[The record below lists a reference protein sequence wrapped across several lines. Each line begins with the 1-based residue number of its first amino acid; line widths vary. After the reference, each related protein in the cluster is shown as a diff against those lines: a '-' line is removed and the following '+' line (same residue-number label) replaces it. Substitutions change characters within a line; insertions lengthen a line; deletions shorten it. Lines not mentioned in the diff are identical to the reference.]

1 MISSKFMK
9 IKTITCHDVYNFGA
23 SLQAYA
29 LMTYLT
35 EMGHDVEIID
45 YKPEYSS
52 YNVWAIGPRWRKNI
66 FSKTLYYMYV
76 VPKRLSLK
84 SRRKR
89 FDAFTQSRL
98 KLTRT
103 KYHSNNELV
112 ENPPEADLY
121 FAGSDQIWNPK
132 SHNGKDPSFY
142 LNFASERS
150 VKASYAASFS
160 VSEVQNELKPTIK
173 EWLTFFDFISVR
185 EKTGIEILTNL
196 GFENAEVVV
205 DPVYLLTKNKWFDL
219 AKDVINFDTKY
230 IFIYDQEN
238 NQEIRNAA
246 KDLAKKRNLKIV
258 AIEALYPMNYADVKI
273 KDAGPEE
280 FLGLIKNCDVC
291 LTNSFHCVSFSLI
304 FNKEFYLFPRTHE
317 NVNSRMIDL
326 LTSLNL
332 NHKIWDKSHPVLDD
346 VKIDYEDVDKLIVE
360 KKISSQYYIQKVIE
374 TAYIK
379 YEKY

>member
-1 MISSKFMK
+1 MK

-142 LNFASERS
+142 LNFAPKNT

-160 VSEVQNELKPTIK
+160 VPSVQNELKPQVK
-173 EWLTFFDFISVR
+173 EWLTGFDFISVR
-185 EKTGIEILTNL
+185 EKTGIEILKSL
-196 GFENAEVVV
+196 GFETGELVV
-205 DPVYLLTKNKWFDL
+205 DPVYLIDRDKWFTL
-219 AKDVINFDTKY
+219 TQDVIPSEIKY

-238 NQEIRNAA
+238 NQEIKNIA
-246 KDLAKKRNLKIV
+246 KRLAKKDNYKIV
-258 AIEALYPMNYADVKI
+258 AIEALYPMSYADIKI

-280 FLGLIKNCDVC
+280 FLGLIKNCAVC

-326 LTSLNL
+326 LTSVNL
-332 NHKIWDKSHPVLDD
+332 HHRIYSKSNTELDD
-346 VKIDYEDVDKLIVE
+346 VKIDYEIVNKLIDEKKKSSQNYVE
-360 KKISSQYYIQKVIE
+360 KVISMARIRN
-374 TAYIK
+374 
-379 YEKY
+379 EK